1 MNHEPRTKKP
11 KRLLFIDRDGTITR
25 EPDDYQLDSF
35 DKLQFVP
42 GVLCALARIARE
54 LPYELVMVTNQ
65 DGLGTEAFPEET
77 FRPVHEMVMRTLE
90 GEGIVFSD
98 VIIDRTFPEE
108 KAPTRKPGTAL
119 LEKYFSGE
127 YDLEHSFVIGDRITD
142 MLLARNLGARGI
154 WLDDGSG
161 LGGDEA
167 GETAGLGETVVLRTL
182 DWQAVYRYLR
192 AQQRRA
198 TVRRTT
204 RETDITVT
212 LALDGSGQTDI
223 TTGIGFFDHML
234 DQLGFHGGF
243 DLRVSAAGDLH
254 VDEHHTVEDTALA
267 LGEAFRS
274 ALGDA
279 RGIGRYGFTVPMDE
293 SRATASVDVAG
304 GRNYLVW
311 KVEFTREKIGEMPTE
326 LFYHFFKSF
335 TDTARITLH
344 LEAYG
349 DNEHHKAEALF
360 KAFARALRKA
370 VTQEGDGETST
381 KGTEQWQQ

>member
-1 MNHEPRTKKP
+1 MNP
-11 KRLLFIDRDGTITR
+11 KRVLFIDRDGTLTR

-35 DKLQFVP
+35 DKLKFMP
-42 GVLCALARIARE
+42 GMLCALARIAGE

-77 FRPVHEMVMRTLE
+77 FWPVHNLLMRTLE
-90 GEGIVFSD
+90 GEGVRFAD
-98 VIIDRTFPEE
+98 VIIDRTFPHE

-119 LEKYFSGE
+119 LEKYLSEE
-127 YDLEHSFVIGDRITD
+127 YDLEHSFVIGDRSTD
-142 MLLARNLGARGI
+142 MLLARNLGTCGI
-154 WLDDGSG
+154 WLDNDDGQKGDEEYGDKEEMSG
-161 LGGDEA
+161 LE
-167 GETAGLGETVVLRTL
+167 ETVVLRTG
-182 DWQAVYRYLR
+182 DWQEIYRYLR

-204 RETDITVT
+204 RETDITVE
-212 LALDGSGQTDI
+212 LALDGSGKTNI
-223 TTGIGFFDHML
+223 HTGIGFFDHML
-234 DQLGFHGGF
+234 EQLGFHGSF
-243 DLRVSAAGDLH
+243 DLRITAAGDLH

-279 RGIGRYGFTVPMDE
+279 RGIARYAFTVPMDE
-293 SRATASVDVAG
+293 SRATAAVDVAG

-311 KVEFTREKIGEMPTE
+311 KVAFHRERIGEMPTE

-335 TDTARITLH
+335 TDTSRTTLH

-370 VTQEGDGETST
+370 VVQTGESDTST
-381 KGTEQWQQ
+381 KGAEQWEK

>member
-1 MNHEPRTKKP
+1 MDP
-11 KRLLFIDRDGTITR
+11 KRVLFIDRDGTLTE

-35 DKLQFVP
+35 EKLRLVP
-42 GVLCALARIARE
+42 GMLCALSRIARE

-77 FRPVHEMVMRTLE
+77 FWPVHEWVMRTLE
-90 GEGIVFSD
+90 DEGIRFAEV
-98 VIIDRTFPEE
+98 VIDRTFPHE

-119 LEKYFSGE
+119 LQKYFSEE
-127 YDLEHSFVIGDRITD
+127 YDLANSFVIGDRITD

-167 GETAGLGETVVLRTL
+167 GDTTGLEETVVLRTR
-182 DWQAVYRYLR
+182 DWPEIYRYLR

-198 TVRRTT
+198 AVRRTT
-204 RETDITVT
+204 RETDIVVE
-212 LALDGSGQTDI
+212 LALDGSGVTDI
-223 TTGIGFFDHML
+223 RTGIGFFDHML
-234 DQLGFHGGF
+234 EQLGFHGGF
-243 DLRVSAAGDLH
+243 DLKIHAEGDLH

-267 LGEAFRS
+267 LGEAFRQ
-274 ALGDA
+274 ALGAA
-279 RGIGRYGFTVPMDE
+279 RGIARYGFTVPMDE
-293 SRATASVDVAG
+293 SRATATVDVAG

-311 KVEFTREKIGEMPTE
+311 KADFHREKIGEMPTE

-335 TDTARITLH
+335 TDTARVTLH

-360 KAFARALRKA
+360 KAFARALRQA
-370 VTQEGDGETST
+370 VAVAGEGDTST
-381 KGTEQWQQ
+381 KGEEKWEQ

>member
-1 MNHEPRTKKP
+1 MTP
-11 KRLLFIDRDGTITR
+11 KRVLFIDRDGTLTR

-42 GVLCALARIARE
+42 GMLSALARIAGE

-65 DGLGTEAFPEET
+65 DGLGTDAFPEDT
-77 FRPVHEMVMRTLE
+77 FWPVHNLVMQTLE
-90 GEGIVFSD
+90 GEGIRFAD
-98 VIIDRTFPEE
+98 VIIDRTFPHE
-108 KAPTRKPGTAL
+108 KAPTRKPGTVL
-119 LEKYFSGE
+119 LKKYFSEE
-127 YDLEHSFVIGDRITD
+127 YDLEHSYVIGDRITD

-154 WLDDGSG
+154 WLDDGSS
-161 LGGDEA
+161 LGAEEA
-167 GETAGLGETVVLRTL
+167 EDTAGLEETVVLRTR
-182 DWQAVYRYLR
+182 DWQEIYRYLR
-192 AQQRRA
+192 AQQRQA

-204 RETDITVT
+204 RETDITVD
-212 LALDGSGQTDI
+212 LALDGSGKTEI
-223 TTGIGFFDHML
+223 HTGIGFFDHML
-234 DQLGFHGGF
+234 EQLGFHGGF
-243 DLRVSAAGDLH
+243 DLRIQADGDLH

-279 RGIGRYGFTVPMDE
+279 RGIARYAFTVPMDE
-293 SRATASVDVAG
+293 SRATAAVDVAG

-311 KVEFTREKIGEMPTE
+311 KVEFKREKIGEMPTE

-335 TDTARITLH
+335 TDTSRITLH
-344 LEAYG
+344 LEVYG

-370 VTQEGDGETST
+370 VAQEGEGGTST
-381 KGTEQWQQ
+381 KGAEQWEK